1 MIMVRKFGLILLIL
15 SLFIFLMAPGILA
28 NSLWDDSG
36 SMFSDNKAVEE
47 GDILTVLITEDATA
61 SQQAATDASQD
72 NQAEIGAGT
81 GILDF
86 INAFGYEQ
94 SDSTSA
100 DGSTT
105 RSGDLTA
112 EMTVQIMEVLE
123 NGNLKVNGT
132 KRLRIND
139 ETQEIELTGI
149 IRPEDISPDNTIES
163 NYVADADISY
173 DGQGVIGD
181 RQQEG
186 IISRIISWIF

>member
-1 MIMVRKFGLILLIL
+1 MVKKFGLILFIV
-15 SLFIFLMAPGILA
+15 SVLFYIIAPSTLA
-28 NSLWDDSG
+28 NSLWNDDS
-36 SMFSDNKAVEE
+36 SMFSDNKAINE

-61 SQQAATDASQD
+61 TQQASTDASQN

-105 RSGDLTA
+105 RSSDLTA
-112 EMTVQIMEVLE
+112 EMTVQIIEVLD
-123 NGNLKVNGT
+123 NGNLKINGT

-149 IRPEDISPDNTIES
+149 IRPDDINPDNTIES
-163 NYVADADISY
+163 SYVANADISY
-173 DGQGVIGD
+173 DGQGAIGN
-181 RQQEG
+181 RQREG

>member
-1 MIMVRKFGLILLIL
+1 VKKFGLILFIV
-15 SLFIFLMAPGILA
+15 SVLFYIIAPSTLA
-28 NSLWDDSG
+28 NSLWNDDS
-36 SMFSDNKAVEE
+36 SMFSDNKAIEE

-61 SQQAATDASQD
+61 SQQASTDASQD

-100 DGSTT
+100 DGTTT
-105 RSGDLTA
+105 RSSDLTA
-112 EMTVQIMEVLE
+112 EMTVQIIEVLD
-123 NGNLKVNGT
+123 NGNLKINGT

-139 ETQEIELTGI
+139 ETQEIELIGI
-149 IRPEDISPDNTIES
+149 IRPDDINPDNTIES
-163 NYVADADISY
+163 SYVANADISY
-173 DGQGVIGD
+173 DGQGAIGD
-181 RQQEG
+181 RQREG

>member
-1 MIMVRKFGLILLIL
+1 MKKFGFIL
-15 SLFIFLMAPGILA
+15 FMIFLLAFLIVPTTLA
-28 NSLWDDSG
+28 NSLWDDSE
-36 SMFSDNKAVEE
+36 SMFSDDKATEE

-61 SQQAATDASQD
+61 SQEASTDASQD
-72 NQAEIGAGT
+72 NQAEVGAGT

-105 RSGDLTA
+105 RSSDLTA

-123 NGNLKVNGT
+123 NGNLKINGT
-132 KRLRIND
+132 KSLRIND
-139 ETQEIELTGI
+139 ETQEIEVNGI
-149 IRPEDISPDNTIES
+149 VRPEDISPENTIES

-173 DGQGVIGD
+173 DGRGVIGD
-181 RQQEG
+181 RQREG
-186 IISRIISWIF
+186 IISRIMSWIF

>member
-1 MIMVRKFGLILLIL
+1 MKKFGLILFIV
-15 SLFIFLMAPGILA
+15 SVLFYIIAPSTLA
-28 NSLWDDSG
+28 NSLWNDDS
-36 SMFSDNKAVEE
+36 SMFSDNKAIEE

-61 SQQAATDASQD
+61 SQQASTDASQD

-100 DGSTT
+100 DGTTT
-105 RSGDLTA
+105 RSSDLTA
-112 EMTVQIMEVLE
+112 EMTVQIIEVLD
-123 NGNLKVNGT
+123 NGNLKINGT

-139 ETQEIELTGI
+139 ETQEIELIGI
-149 IRPEDISPDNTIES
+149 IRPDDINPDNTIES
-163 NYVADADISY
+163 SYVANADISY
-173 DGQGVIGD
+173 DGQGAIGD
-181 RQQEG
+181 RQREG

>member
-1 MIMVRKFGLILLIL
+1 MIVVKKFGLILLIL
-15 SLFIFLMAPGILA
+15 SLLIFLIAPGILA
-28 NSLWDDSG
+28 NSLWNDGG
-36 SMFSDNKAVEE
+36 SMFSDDKAVEE

-61 SQQAATDASQD
+61 SQQASTDASQD

-81 GILDF
+81 GVLDF

-105 RSGDLTA
+105 RSSDLTA
-112 EMTVQIMEVLE
+112 EMTVQIIEVLD
-123 NGNLKVNGT
+123 NGNLKINGT

-149 IRPEDISPDNTIES
+149 VRPEDISPENTIES

-173 DGQGVIGD
+173 DGRGVIGD
-181 RQQEG
+181 RQREG